1 MFDMSASM
9 YILMIVT
16 SVTLF
21 AGIFIPIFAI
31 FRYPVPDEAPIHRQI
46 AKAVGVD
53 HETIFEAHGFAPVL
67 NLFVQIS
74 RRVNLTGLRARTR
87 QNLLASG
94 NPSGYT
100 VDQYLALALFSAAMV
115 GGVSGVM
122 VMLMDGRGLLLF
134 LPVMSVIGFFIPMLA
149 LSSAAAKRT
158 SSISKQL
165 PYTLDLISLVMASG
179 SSFTEAVGTLIRD
192 NPDDDLN
199 QELAFALAE
208 MEYGSTRAAS
218 LANLADRI
226 PLESLRSVIGAVNQ
240 AEKLGTPLSTILK
253 TQADMLRM
261 HRSIRAEKLSASAS
275 LKILVPSVMILFA
288 VILIIGSPLIAKY
301 MTGTGGGLPW

>member
-1 MFDMSASM
+1 MTTGLLIFGIFTSAC
-9 YILMIVT
+9 
-16 SVTLF
+16 LF
-21 AGIFIPIFAI
+21 AGVFVPIFAI

-53 HETIFEAHGFAPVL
+53 RETIFEAPGFAPVL
-67 NLFVQIS
+67 NLFVHIA
-74 RRVNLTGLRARTR
+74 RRAGLVGFRKRLR

-115 GGVSGVM
+115 GGISGIM
-122 VMLMDGRGLLLF
+122 IMLMDGSGLLLF
-134 LPVMSVIGFFIPMLA
+134 FPVMGVIGFFIPLLA
-149 LSSAAAKRT
+149 LSSTAQKRT
-158 SSISKQL
+158 SKIGKQL

-208 MEYGSTRAAS
+208 MEYGSTRAA
-218 LANLADRI
+218 
-226 PLESLRSVIGAVNQ
+226 
-240 AEKLGTPLSTILK
+240 
-253 TQADMLRM
+253 
-261 HRSIRAEKLSASAS
+261 
-275 LKILVPSVMILFA
+275 
-288 VILIIGSPLIAKY
+288 
-301 MTGTGGGLPW
+301 